1 MIHAPSVSLKILLSG
16 DRCRWLKIG
25 YQAALILLLTG
36 CGQPQ
41 LGSSEENFPLVMRL
55 NVAVMG
61 KRADL
66 LPAILDDAKRLNE
79 EGKLPA
85 DAFHVIDEII
95 AMGRNGEW
103 ATAQRKCLDFQ
114 KGQRAPSHPT
124 GG

>member
-1 MIHAPSVSLKILLSG
+1 MSPRVLLSSAP
-16 DRCRWLKIG
+16 RRWLRIG
-25 YQAALILLLTG
+25 CQAALILLLTG

-95 AMGRNGEW
+95 VLGRNGEW
-103 ATAQRKCLDFQ
+103 STAQRKCLDFQ